1 MDTQKLQGLGNLWI
15 EHGTLGYTCIV
26 HYSSRQTHVVL
37 GDKTLAVTTLYLS
50 IPYGSKHF
58 LRRYSDP

>member
-26 HYSSRQTHVVL
+26 HYSSRQTHVVFPVEETVVSTKLTWLRQL
-37 GDKTLAVTTLYLS
+37 GCP
-50 IPYGSKHF
+50 IPSA
-58 LRRYSDP
+58 D